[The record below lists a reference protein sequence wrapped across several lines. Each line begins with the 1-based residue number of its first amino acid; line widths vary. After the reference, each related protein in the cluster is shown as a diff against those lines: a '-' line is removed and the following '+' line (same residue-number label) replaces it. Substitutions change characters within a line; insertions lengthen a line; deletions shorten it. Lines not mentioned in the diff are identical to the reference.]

1 MKNDEKKEG
10 ITNKFK
16 KIKKLFDIFLY
27 KKYFKNNCYRN
38 NKHHRTE

>member
-1 MKNDEKKEG
+1 MKNDEKKKVLK
-10 ITNKFK
+10 INLK
-16 KIKKLFDIFLY
+16 KIKKLLDISLY

>member
-1 MKNDEKKEG
+1 MMKKKS
-10 ITNKFK
+10 IKNKFK

-27 KKYFKNNCYRN
+27 KKYFKNNRYRN